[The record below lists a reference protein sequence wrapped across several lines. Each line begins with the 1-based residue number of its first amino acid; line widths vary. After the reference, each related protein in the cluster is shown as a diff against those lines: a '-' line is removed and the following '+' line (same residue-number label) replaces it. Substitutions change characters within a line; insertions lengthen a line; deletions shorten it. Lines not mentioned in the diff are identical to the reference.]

1 LNWARPRKTLG
12 QISNLCRIQNHFS
25 NIFRIFLNIYIPD
38 RHPPGF
44 FFKKTHWSPIP
55 LTPVFFLKKPTLL
68 PNLLAADV
76 LQPVCCRHSGWLQAG
91 QLTD

>member
-44 FFKKTHWSPIP
+44 FFKKNTLVANPFDASFFFKKTH
-55 LTPVFFLKKPTLL
+55 
-68 PNLLAADV
+68 LAAKPPSGRCVAASV
-76 LQPVCCRHSGWLQAG
+76 LPPFRLAAGWSAY
-91 QLTD
+91 